1 MEETVGRCCTWE
13 SLTSCRNREMCGV
26 TFPSPPLRPLQEYTN
41 TKAMESTLK
50 SLKYSLKK
58 SFRKQ
63 STVSDISTAVSSM
76 PPPHYAKRF
85 LDFMKQIFQ

>member
-1 MEETVGRCCTWE
+1 
-13 SLTSCRNREMCGV
+13 MCDV

-58 SFRKQ
+58 SFRCGTKGQ
-63 STVSDISTAVSSM
+63 DARVM
-76 PPPHYAKRF
+76 R
-85 LDFMKQIFQ
+85 